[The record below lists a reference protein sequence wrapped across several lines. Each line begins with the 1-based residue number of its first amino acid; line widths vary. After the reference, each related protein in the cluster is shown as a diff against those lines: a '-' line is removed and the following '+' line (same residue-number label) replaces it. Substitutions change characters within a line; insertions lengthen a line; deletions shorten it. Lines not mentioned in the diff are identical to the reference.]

1 VKDKINNTGIGIN
14 GCLLWATLKSYY
26 TTADPATRSILMSQ
40 FHTISHDLSQP
51 ADKFLQAVVTVERR
65 LTAIA
70 ISLPPHMVQDKILG
84 SLSSAYSTIVTHL
97 QLESPQRDIS
107 TIINV
112 INAWERADLQRHD
125 SVIAAAR
132 VNQDV
137 YDVNQGGEVA
147 AAHLTCGH
155 SRRADSS
162 HSSAGKEFDWTNTRN
177 HTDVCYRCG
186 LPGHFAQYC
195 ISTMPEDVKRHIL
208 RNRKC
213 AQVAENDSSDSDTG
227 AANVA
232 ASVFTNPHIAA
243 AAVDLPFEINIDT
256 MDPTIRESVFGA
268 LSVPYSPPSP
278 VADRSPTP
286 PSPTLTASTL
296 VAGTPEKKK
305 KKKKKRTSTSS
316 VQVALEKM
324 TLNNIEEGEYSM

>member
-1 VKDKINNTGIGIN
+1 LKAHGILFLTLSQAVKDKINNAGIGIN
-14 GCLLWATLKSYY
+14 RHLLWATLKLYY
-26 TTADPATRSILMSQ
+26 TTADPATHSILMSQ

-51 ADKFLQAVVTVERR
+51 ADKFLQAVVTAERR

-70 ISLPPHMVQDKILG
+70 VSLPPHMVQDKILG

-97 QLESPQRDIS
+97 QLEFPQRDIS
-107 TIINV
+107 AMINA
-112 INAWERADLQRHD
+112 INAWERADLKRHD

-132 VNQDV
+132 VNQNV
-137 YDVNQGGEVA
+137 YDANQGGEVA
-147 AAHLTCGH
+147 AAHLTRGH
-155 SRRADSS
+155 SHRADSS

-177 HTDVCYRCG
+177 RTDVCYRCG

-195 ISTMPEDVKRHIL
+195 FSTMPEDVKRHIL
-208 RNRKC
+208 RNRER
-213 AQVAENDSSDSDTG
+213 AQVAENNSSDSDTS

-232 ASVFTNPHIAA
+232 ASIFTNPHIA

-278 VADRSPTP
+278 LADWSLPLHLQ
-286 PSPTLTASTL
+286 PSP
-296 VAGTPEKKK
+296 
-305 KKKKKRTSTSS
+305 RR
-316 VQVALEKM
+316 
-324 TLNNIEEGEYSM
+324 I